1 VPLKTKASGEQRQVG
16 TGPNLSGLATYQE
29 LGTLLWEN
37 RLYPR
42 GSEEGPFRSG
52 ECILTLAIAARRKV
66 LPRLFKLVA
75 SVCFSLVSVQASGA
89 QHPQEN
95 FQSRYFIERVE
106 LIGNLRIETETLLA
120 RISSRPGDPYSVEAV
135 RRDVQALW
143 STQFFDDVRFEVEDS
158 RDKPNGKIVMFSV
171 KEKSDIAR
179 IPPTDAASR
188 AKPDK
193 SLPEAFITVLHE
205 VKDKSQV
212 PVLLPSELP
221 ENIGRAKHA
230 RVVKATVN
238 EYAISLLYRLDT
250 GDAGFAASFAG
261 EARANYSPQELPN
274 VSEVKL
280 AHGIRGFFRSISCG
294 GSCAP
299 ANLWWEDGGILY
311 QIQLRLSSRASE
323 QDQEKAI
330 TAVANSAIL
339 AGPR

>member
-1 VPLKTKASGEQRQVG
+1 M
-16 TGPNLSGLATYQE
+16 
-29 LGTLLWEN
+29 
-37 RLYPR
+37 
-42 GSEEGPFRSG
+42 
-52 ECILTLAIAARRKV
+52 TLAIAARREV
-66 LPRLFKLVA
+66 LPSLFKLVA
-75 SVCFSLVSVQASGA
+75 SVCFSLLSVQASRA

-95 FQSRYFIERVE
+95 SQSRYFIERVE

-179 IPPTDAASR
+179 ISPTDAASR
-188 AKPDK
+188 AKADK
-193 SLPEAFITVLHE
+193 SLPEAFISVLHE

-250 GDAGFAASFAG
+250 GDAGFAASFSG